1 MDLEKLTGAVEGG
14 SDADLG
20 AAGGDGGGEVGTHTH
35 GELAQGDAEAGGE
48 LVAERAEIRKR
59 ALGVRGGLGGG
70 GAEGCDRHEAVD
82 AEIFPGEGE
91 FDEARAVGEIGAEF
105 GGIVAGVDL
114 EQHRENF
121 AQLAGGAVEVVEKFF
136 RFYALDA
143 VEGLGGE
150 FGLVGLEVA
159 DEFPNE
165 GGGGAERALLG
176 GFLHAVL
183 ADGAEAVARGVIGGG
198 DGVGLGD
205 GEEFDGRGI
214 AAGRSAG
221 GGDLGADGVGAA
233 GEIIETN
240 VHGKRVGCLEILIR
254 GLRRRGSQLCL
265 RQDRRFLMQI
275 ENLKIFADLVETKSF
290 SKAAKLN
297 GITQSAVSQQARAME
312 RHFKT
317 LLVDRSQK
325 QFQLTREGF
334 RVYESAKEMLHTF
347 EKLMC
352 ELQEMKKVISGTI
365 RISTIYSIG
374 LHELPP
380 FIKKFL
386 HDFPAV
392 NVRVEYRRS
401 NLVYEDILH
410 NAVDFGL
417 VAFPVKQR
425 QIEVLPFRNDHLVL
439 ITPPN
444 HPLAKRTEIEVKELA
459 GQKFIG
465 FDPDI
470 PTRKAVDQIFRD
482 HKLEIEPV
490 MEFDN
495 IETVKRAVE
504 IDHGIAI
511 VPQATVAQEVKQGTL
526 AMQHFKGKALT
537 RPLAIL
543 HRKGRVLTPAMKK
556 FIDILGLD
564 LPEMRDT

>member
-1 MDLEKLTGAVEGG
+1 
-14 SDADLG
+14 
-20 AAGGDGGGEVGTHTH
+20 
-35 GELAQGDAEAGGE
+35 
-48 LVAERAEIRKR
+48 
-59 ALGVRGGLGGG
+59 
-70 GAEGCDRHEAVD
+70 
-82 AEIFPGEGE
+82 
-91 FDEARAVGEIGAEF
+91 
-105 GGIVAGVDL
+105 
-114 EQHRENF
+114 
-121 AQLAGGAVEVVEKFF
+121 
-136 RFYALDA
+136 
-143 VEGLGGE
+143 
-150 FGLVGLEVA
+150 
-159 DEFPNE
+159 
-165 GGGGAERALLG
+165 
-176 GFLHAVL
+176 
-183 ADGAEAVARGVIGGG
+183 
-198 DGVGLGD
+198 
-205 GEEFDGRGI
+205 
-214 AAGRSAG
+214 
-221 GGDLGADGVGAA
+221 
-233 GEIIETN
+233 
-240 VHGKRVGCLEILIR
+240 
-254 GLRRRGSQLCL
+254 
-265 RQDRRFLMQI
+265 MQI
-275 ENLKIFADLVETKSF
+275 ENFKIFADLVETKSF
-290 SKAAKLN
+290 SKSAKLN

-317 LLVDRSQK
+317 LLIDRSQK
-325 QFQLTREGF
+325 QFQLTREGQ
-334 RVYESAKEMLHTF
+334 RVYDAAKEMLHTY
-347 EKLMC
+347 EKLLS

-386 HDFPAV
+386 HDFPSV

-417 VAFPVKQR
+417 VAFPIRQR

-439 ITPPN
+439 IT
-444 HPLAKRTEIEVKELA
+444 HPQHALSKRTDIEVKDLT

-470 PTRKAVDQIFRD
+470 PTRKAVDQIFRE

-511 VPQATVAQEVKQGTL
+511 VPQATVQQEQKQGTL
-526 AMQHFKGKALT
+526 AVLPFKGRDFT

-556 FIDILGLD
+556 FIETLGLD
-564 LPEMRDT
+564 LPEMHEAGGKAT